1 MPGMNNSMGWSALQA
16 SSVLAV
22 LLAGSA
28 AATAAEESPLTE
40 IVVTATRRAQ
50 PLQDV
55 PASVAVV
62 DPDQF
67 AQGGLN
73 SLADVLAYVPG
84 VIFNDNGAPGQGS
97 VTMRGVT
104 NIFSTASVG
113 IYIDDIP
120 YGSETSFAEGAN
132 FALDALLADIDRV
145 EVIKGPQ
152 GTLYGA
158 SSMGGALRYITREPS
173 LTEVHGKVSSDFSET
188 YHGGFNQLYKGSV
201 SVPLIN
207 NMLALSVS
215 GFYQDADGFIDET
228 SRSLKDVNGA
238 KLKGGSAALLFEPTD
253 KLKIK
258 LNYMNQKFDFQNA
271 NAVPFDVTTGTP
283 TAGRYNEVAPTDTP
297 TAIKFEL
304 AGATLEYQ
312 LGWAT
317 ATAVSSYQKFSQK
330 ALDDLTQ
337 AFGPFVDNAVGDPPG
352 TNSVLLNFDITTERI
367 ADEVRLTSASN
378 GKLEWITGLY
388 FTRESSS
395 NFQGTIVSPAT
406 FNLVQQIFPSGYKEY
421 AGFGDLTY
429 YITPQ
434 FDTTLGLRLSHNEAS
449 VSFSGTGVFAG
460 PDIDQRTVT
469 DNVKTYLFNAR
480 YRPTKDLSLYARIAS
495 GYRPASANLALIDPN
510 TGQQLSEPFIKADS
524 LWSYEVGAK
533 GAVADGVFGYDAAVY
548 HINWKDLQVFR
559 SFMGVNVGGNADS
572 NVLIN
577 GVETTF
583 TLRPFKAL
591 SLIASASYSSSE
603 LAHDDASIG
612 ARQNEQLPGIPK
624 WTFSFT
630 GNYDIPLTDQLKG
643 FLAGGVN
650 YKGDTKTS
658 FFGGTAAN
666 GTPLVPSSP
675 NYTIP
680 HYTTAD
686 LRLGV
691 NIRDRFQ
698 VSLYATNLFNEYG
711 FQSATTAAFGGT
723 ATILRPRTVGA
734 VLSASF

>member
-1 MPGMNNSMGWSALQA
+1 MPAVRKSMRRYTLRACVGLII
-16 SSVLAV
+16 
-22 LLAGSA
+22 LLATEA
-28 AATAAEESPLTE
+28 AAADEPPLEE
-40 IVVTATRRAQ
+40 IVVTAARRQQ

-55 PASVAVV
+55 PAAVAVV
-62 DPDQF
+62 NPDQY

-97 VTMRGVT
+97 VTMRGVA

-132 FALDALLADIDRV
+132 FALDSLLADIDHV

-173 LTEVHGKVSSDFSET
+173 LTDVRGKVSSDFSDT
-188 YHGGFNQLYKGSV
+188 YHGGFNQLYKGTV
-201 SVPLIN
+201 SVPLIQN
-207 NMLALSVS
+207 RLALSVS
-215 GFYQDADGFIDET
+215 GFYQDSHGFIDET
-228 SRSLKDVNGA
+228 SRGLKDVNGA
-238 KLKGGSAALLFEPTD
+238 QLRGGQATLLFEPTD

-271 NAVPFDVTTGTP
+271 NAVPFDVVTGTP
-283 TAGRYNEVAPTDTP
+283 TSGRYDEVAPTDTP
-297 TAIKFEL
+297 TTIKFEL

-312 LGWAT
+312 LDWAT

-337 AFGPFVDNAVGDPPG
+337 AFGSFVDNALGDPAG
-352 TNSVLLNFDITTERI
+352 TNSVLLNFDIKTERV
-367 ADEVRLTSASN
+367 ADELRLTSGSN
-378 GKLEWITGLY
+378 GRFEWITGLY

-395 NFQGTIVSPAT
+395 NFQGTIVAPGP
-406 FNLVQQIFPSGYKEY
+406 FNLVQQVFPSGYKEY
-421 AGFGDLTY
+421 AGFGDVTY

-449 VSFSGTGVFAG
+449 VSFTGTGVFAG
-460 PDIDQRTVT
+460 PDISERTVT
-469 DNVKTYLFNAR
+469 DNVKTYLINAR
-480 YRPTKDLSLYARIAS
+480 YRPTKDLSLYSRIAS
-495 GYRPASANLALIDPN
+495 GYRPASANLALVDPS
-510 TGQQLSEPFIKADS
+510 TGQLLSEPFIKADS
-524 LWSYEVGAK
+524 LWSYEIGAK
-533 GAVADGVFGYDAAVY
+533 GDVANGVFAYDTAVY

-572 NVLIN
+572 HVSIN
-577 GVETTF
+577 GVEATL
-583 TLRPFKAL
+583 TLRPWRAL
-591 SLIASASYSSSE
+591 SLVTAASYSSSKVD
-603 LAHDDASIG
+603 HDDASIG
-612 ARQNEQLPGIPK
+612 ARGGEQLPGIPK
-624 WTFSFT
+624 WTLSFM
-630 GNYDIPLTDQLKG
+630 GNYEYPLTERVKG
-643 FLAGGVN
+643 FVAGGVN

-658 FFGGTAAN
+658 FFGN
-666 GTPLVPSSP
+666 GATLVPSSP
-675 NYTIP
+675 NYTIA
-680 HYTTAD
+680 HYATTD

-691 NIRDRFQ
+691 NTEHFQ
-698 VSLYATNLFNEYG
+698 VSLYATNLFNKYG
-711 FQSATTAAFGGT
+711 FQSATTASFGGT

-734 VLSASF
+734 VLTATF

>member
-1 MPGMNNSMGWSALQA
+1 MSGVNDSKGCSALQV
-16 SSVLAV
+16 SLGLTV
-22 LLAGSA
+22 LLTGSA
-28 AATAAEESPLTE
+28 LAAAVEELPLEEIIVTAA
-40 IVVTATRRAQ
+40 RRAQ

-55 PASVAVV
+55 PAAVTV
-62 DPDQF
+62 VNPDQY

-173 LTEVHGKVSSDFSET
+173 LTEVRGRISTDFSDT

-201 SVPLIN
+201 SGPLIHD
-207 NMLALSVS
+207 MLAISLS
-215 GFYQDADGFIDET
+215 GFYQNADGFIDET
-228 SRSLKDVNGA
+228 SRGLKDVNGA
-238 KLKGGSAALLFEPTD
+238 QLRGGSAALLFEPSD
-253 KLKIK
+253 RLKIK
-258 LNYMNQKFDFQNA
+258 LNYMNQKFDFANA

-283 TAGRYNEVAPTDTP
+283 TAGRYDEVAPTNTP
-297 TAIKFEL
+297 TDIKFEL

-317 ATAVSSYQKFSQK
+317 ATAVSSYQKFTQK

-337 AFGPFVDNAVGDPPG
+337 AFGPFVDNALGTPPG
-352 TNSVLLNFDITTERI
+352 TNSVLLNFDIATERVS
-367 ADEVRLTSASN
+367 DEIRLTSGNN

-395 NFQGTIVSPAT
+395 NFQGTIVSPGP

-421 AGFGDLTY
+421 AGFGDVTY

-434 FDTTLGLRLSHNEAS
+434 FDTTLGLRVSHNEAS
-449 VSFSGTGVFAG
+449 VSFTGTGVFAG
-460 PDIDQRTVT
+460 PDIDRRTVT

-495 GYRPASANLALIDPN
+495 GYRPASANLALVDPS

-533 GAVADGVFGYDAAVY
+533 GNLADGVFGYDAAVY
-548 HINWKDLQVFR
+548 HINWEDLQVFR
-559 SFMGVNVGGNADS
+559 SFMGVNVGGNANS

-577 GVETTF
+577 GLETTF
-583 TLRPFKAL
+583 TVRPWKAL

-603 LAHDDASIG
+603 VAHDDSSIG
-612 ARQNEQLPGIPK
+612 AREGEQLPGIPK
-624 WTFSFT
+624 WTFSFS
-630 GNYDIPLTDQLKG
+630 GNYEFPLTDDLKG

-658 FFGGTAAN
+658 FFGGTSAN
-666 GTPLVPSSP
+666 GTALVPSSP

-691 NIRDRFQ
+691 NIKHFE
-698 VSLYATNLFNEYG
+698 VSLYATNLFNQYG

-734 VLSASF
+734 VLTATF

>member
-1 MPGMNNSMGWSALQA
+1 MPGMNNSMGWSTLQA
-16 SSVLAV
+16 SLALAV
-22 LLAGSA
+22 LLTGSA
-28 AATAAEESPLTE
+28 VATAAEESPLAE

-173 LTEVHGKVSSDFSET
+173 LTEVHGKISSDFSET

-201 SVPLIN
+201 SVPLVHD
-207 NMLALSVS
+207 MLALSVS

-228 SRSLKDVNGA
+228 SRSLKDVNSA
-238 KLKGGSAALLFEPTD
+238 KLQGGSAALLFEPTD
-253 KLKIK
+253 KLKVK

-283 TAGRYNEVAPTDTP
+283 TAGRYNEVAPTNTP

-367 ADEVRLTSASN
+367 ADEVRLTSSSN

-421 AGFGDLTY
+421 AGFGDVTY

-533 GAVADGVFGYDAAVY
+533 GAVADGVFSYDAAVY

-583 TLRPFKAL
+583 TFRPIKAL

-612 ARQNEQLPGIPK
+612 ARESEQLPGIPK

-630 GNYDIPLTDQLKG
+630 GNYEVPLTDQLKG

-691 NIRDRFQ
+691 SIMDRYQ

-711 FQSATTAAFGGT
+711 YQSATTASFGGT

>member
-1 MPGMNNSMGWSALQA
+1 MPGVNDSKGCSALQV
-16 SSVLAV
+16 SLGLTV
-22 LLAGSA
+22 LLTGSA
-28 AATAAEESPLTE
+28 VAAAVEELPLEE
-40 IVVTATRRAQ
+40 IVVTAARRAQ

-55 PASVAVV
+55 AAAVTV
-62 DPDQF
+62 VNPDQY

-173 LTEVHGKVSSDFSET
+173 LTEVSGRISTDFSDT

-201 SVPLIN
+201 SGPLIHD
-207 NMLALSVS
+207 MLAISLS
-215 GFYQDADGFIDET
+215 GFYQNADGFIDET
-228 SRSLKDVNGA
+228 SRGLKDVNGA
-238 KLKGGSAALLFEPTD
+238 QLRGGSAALLFQPSD

-258 LNYMNQKFDFQNA
+258 LNYMNQKFDFANA

-283 TAGRYNEVAPTDTP
+283 TAGRYDEVAPTNTP
-297 TAIKFEL
+297 TDIKFEL

-317 ATAVSSYQKFSQK
+317 ATAVSSYQKFAQK

-337 AFGPFVDNAVGDPPG
+337 AFGPFVDNALGAPPG

-367 ADEVRLTSASN
+367 SDEIRLTSGNN

-395 NFQGTIVSPAT
+395 NFQGTIVSPGP

-421 AGFGDLTY
+421 AGFGDVTY

-434 FDTTLGLRLSHNEAS
+434 FDTTLGLRVSHNEAS
-449 VSFSGTGVFAG
+449 VSFTGTGVFAG
-460 PDIDQRTVT
+460 PDIDRKTVT

-495 GYRPASANLALIDPN
+495 GYRPASANLALVDPN

-533 GAVADGVFGYDAAVY
+533 GNVAGGMFGYDAAVY
-548 HINWKDLQVFR
+548 HINWQDLQVFR

-577 GVETTF
+577 GLETTF
-583 TLRPFKAL
+583 TVRPWKAL

-603 LAHDDASIG
+603 VAHDDSSIG
-612 ARQNEQLPGIPK
+612 AREGEQLPGIPK
-624 WTFSFT
+624 WTFSFS
-630 GNYDIPLTDQLKG
+630 GNYEFPLTDDLKG

-666 GTPLVPSSP
+666 GTALVPSSP

-691 NIRDRFQ
+691 NIKHFE
-698 VSLYATNLFNEYG
+698 VSLYATNLFNQYG

-734 VLSASF
+734 VLTATF

>member
-1 MPGMNNSMGWSALQA
+1 MPGMNNSMGWSTLQTSLALTILMTA
-16 SSVLAV
+16 SAL
-22 LLAGSA
+22 
-28 AATAAEESPLTE
+28 ATAAEESPLAE

-173 LTEVHGKVSSDFSET
+173 LTEVHGKVSSDLSET
-188 YHGGFNQLYKGSV
+188 AHGGFNQLYKGSV
-201 SVPLIN
+201 SVPLIHDK
-207 NMLALSVS
+207 LALSVS
-215 GFYQDADGFIDET
+215 GFYQNADGFIDET
-228 SRSLKDVNGA
+228 SRNLKDVNGA
-238 KLKGGSAALLFEPTD
+238 KLQGGSAALLFEPTD

-258 LNYMNQKFDFQNA
+258 LNYMNQKFDFRNA

-317 ATAVSSYQKFSQK
+317 ATAVTSYQKFSQK

-421 AGFGDLTY
+421 AGFGDVTY

-583 TLRPFKAL
+583 TLRPAKAL
-591 SLIASASYSSSE
+591 TLIASASYSSSE

-612 ARQNEQLPGIPK
+612 ALEGEQLPGIPK

-630 GNYDIPLTDQLKG
+630 GNYEVPLTDQLKG

-650 YKGDTKTS
+650 YKGETKTS

-666 GTPLVPSSP
+666 GTALVPSSP

-691 NIRDRFQ
+691 NIMDRFQ
-698 VSLYATNLFNEYG
+698 VSLYATNLFNQYG
-711 FQSATTAAFGGT
+711 YQSATTAAFGGT

-734 VLSASF
+734 VLAASF